1 MPLYESVFVTRQDL
15 SKQDVTRL
23 TEQFSG
29 IVTDHKGKVLKNEY
43 WGLRNLAYK
52 INKNRKGHYTMLA
65 IDASPETVK
74 EIERQMGINEEIVR
88 HLTVRVEKIDE
99 NPSAMMQ
106 SRGPRDDEAG
116 ESTPQ
121 AVVA

>member
-1 MPLYESVFVTRQDL
+1 MSLYESVFVTRQDL

-29 IVTDHKGKVLKNEY
+29 IVTEHKGKVVKTEY

-65 IDASPETVK
+65 IDATPETVK
-74 EIERQMGINEEIVR
+74 EVERQMGINEEIIR
-88 HLTVRVEKIDE
+88 HMTVRVEKIDE
-99 NPSAMMQ
+99 APSPMMQ
-106 SRGPRDDEAG
+106 TRGPRDDDASG
-116 ESTPQ
+116 DSDQ
-121 AVVA
+121 AA